1 MMLMYKYLSS
11 PISFDKNNIKTLVI
25 ENPDLLRKTVSCLY
39 SDNIDELFVISENY
53 KPLTFTQNAR
63 FIGDVLNFNF
73 ADKKLLSRINSD
85 LENIGNTYFYDEI
98 SSVKERIL
106 SLCCNLSEKMEF
118 DVDFKDNIETS
129 ALIKM
134 CSFSVRDDSSDGVD
148 KLLRFFKLMHNY
160 VGIKC
165 FIVQNLF
172 LYYPEKRLEELF
184 DSLAEFDICVVDIEH
199 SVPERAPKNIDLII
213 IDNDLC
219 VVDK

>member
-1 MMLMYKYLSS
+1 MKLMYKYLSS
-11 PISFDKNNIKTLVI
+11 PISFDNNNIKALVI

-53 KPLTFTQNAR
+53 KPLAFNQKAR

-73 ADKKLLSRINSD
+73 ADKKLMSRINSD

-98 SSVKERIL
+98 SSIKEKIL
-106 SLCCNLSEKMEF
+106 YLCCSLSAKMEF
-118 DVDFKDNIETS
+118 DVDFNDNIETS

-134 CSFSVRDDSSDGVD
+134 CSFSVRDDSYDGVE
-148 KLLRFFKLMHNY
+148 KLLRFFKLMHSY

-184 DSLAEFDICVVDIEH
+184 TSLADFDICVVDIEH
-199 SVPERAPKNIDLII
+199 SVPQKLSANIDLII